1 MRNPAKGL
9 LLMLSLLL
17 VACGAADLPGVA
29 TAAVGPLYVSTRA
42 DRSAASGLANAGLQG
57 KAYMFTKLSG
67 LRRVVFYLDDK
78 TRSRPP
84 YRADGTAP
92 FDLVG
97 GGSSGA
103 LPFDTARLKDG
114 AHTLTAAL
122 TLTSGRVQVV
132 HAPFTVRNAAP
143 TPTLAPTPT
152 PTPTPAP
159 TPAPAPAP
167 APSDFSSALLT
178 LVNDARRS
186 GYDCGAK
193 GVFAATGTVALESRL
208 ITAAQAHADDMN
220 AKGYFSHTG
229 QDGSTVGTR
238 VSRSGYTWS
247 WVGEN
252 IAMGYPDA
260 GAVMAGWLESDGHCA
275 NVMNPNFTHLGVGKG
290 GSYWVQVFA
299 RSR

>member
-9 LLMLSLLL
+9 FLTLSLLL
-17 VACGAADLPGVA
+17 AACGAADLPEVA
-29 TAAVGPLYVSTRA
+29 TTAVGPLYVSTRA
-42 DRSAASGLANAGLQG
+42 DRSAASGLANAGLRG
-57 KAYMFTKLSG
+57 KTYLFAKLSG
-67 LRRVVFYLDDK
+67 LRQVMFYLDDK

-84 YRADGTAP
+84 YRADRATP

-103 LPFDTARLKDG
+103 LPFDTAKLKDG

-143 TPTLAPTPT
+143 APTPTPTPIPTPTPT

-159 TPAPAPAP
+159 
-167 APSDFSSALLT
+167 SDFASTLLT

-186 GYDCGAK
+186 GYDCGSR
-193 GVFAATGTVALESRL
+193 GVFAATGAVALESRL
-208 ITAAQAHADDMN
+208 TTAAQAHAADMN
-220 AKGYFSHTG
+220 ANGYFSHTG
-229 QDGSTVGTR
+229 QDGSSVGTR
-238 VSRSGYTWS
+238 VSQSGYTWS

-260 GAVMAGWLESDGHCA
+260 GAVMAGWLTSDGHCA
-275 NVMNPNFTHLGVGKG
+275 NVMNPNYTHLGAGKS

-299 RSR
+299 RPR

>member
-1 MRNPAKGL
+1 MLRSPAKGFFL
-9 LLMLSLLL
+9 TLSLLL
-17 VACGAADLPGVA
+17 AACGAADLPEVA
-29 TAAVGPLYVSTRA
+29 TAAVGPLYVSTQA
-42 DRSAASGLANAGLQG
+42 DRSAASGLANAGLRG
-57 KAYMFTKLSG
+57 KAYIFAKLSG
-67 LRRVVFYLDDK
+67 LRRVAFYVDDK

-84 YRADGTAP
+84 YRADGYAP

-103 LPFDTARLKDG
+103 LPFDTAKLRDG
-114 AHTLTAAL
+114 AHILTAAL

-143 TPTLAPTPT
+143 TPTPTPT
-152 PTPTPAP
+152 
-159 TPAPAPAP
+159 PAPAP

-178 LVNDARRS
+178 LVNNARRS
-186 GYDCGAK
+186 GYDCGAR
-193 GVFAATGTVALESRL
+193 GVFAATGAVALESRL
-208 ITAAQAHADDMN
+208 ITSARAHAEDMN
-220 AKGYFSHTG
+220 AKNYFSHTG

-238 VSRSGYTWS
+238 VSRSGYVWS

-260 GAVMAGWLESDGHCA
+260 DAVMAGWLESDGHCA
-275 NVMNPNFTHLGVGKG
+275 NVMNPNFTHLGAGKS

-299 RSR
+299 RPR